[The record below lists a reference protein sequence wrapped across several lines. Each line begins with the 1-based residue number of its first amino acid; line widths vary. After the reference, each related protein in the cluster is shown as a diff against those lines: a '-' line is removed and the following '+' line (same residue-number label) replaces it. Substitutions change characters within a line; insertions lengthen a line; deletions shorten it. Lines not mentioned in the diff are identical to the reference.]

1 MVVMMVVVIMM
12 ITMIVN
18 IILNTLHMLIQLL
31 LAVTELWSE
40 VLVTQSCLTLSY
52 PMNWDSPGSSIHG
65 IIQARILE
73 WVAISFSRG
82 SSWPRDGTQV
92 FCIAGRLFTVWVIR
106 EAQLRY
112 IPFQFPFYKGR
123 NWSTE
128 RLLHRTLF
136 PKNRLPRASLPL
148 RLVPFCNSPFL
159 FLQKRGSRIESYY
172 LQAHCPGVQHTH
184 ECQPKGNLKYW

>member
-1 MVVMMVVVIMM
+1 
-12 ITMIVN
+12 
-18 IILNTLHMLIQLL
+18 MLIQLL

-65 IIQARILE
+65 ILQAIKLE

-82 SSWPRDGTQV
+82 SSWPRNRTQV

-112 IPFQFPFYKGR
+112 LPFQSPFYKGR

-128 RLLHRTLF
+128 RLCNVSKIEQLESEWARIWTKVVPIMLHYRNF
-136 PKNRLPRASLPL
+136 PKVLGNSDFEQWSSDLHMCTMAEGRYYEFKQSFREFISRLSASQ
-148 RLVPFCNSPFL
+148 NSL
-159 FLQKRGSRIESYY
+159 S
-172 LQAHCPGVQHTH
+172 
-184 ECQPKGNLKYW
+184 